1 MLAFAT
7 HLCYTTYGRMGKL
20 KTYTVNEIAERLQT
34 NPETVRRWIRLGKL
48 KSEQTSRK
56 NGNVVSEQ
64 AMLEFLKT
72 NSKYAGIW
80 AGTAAAM
87 GTVGISGFVGAIPF
101 LLLPVIG
108 SIIKQKKLMN
118 ELINKS
124 QIPKQEI
131 IKYINDSILDC
142 KKRIALKEEEIQKI
156 NQEIEEEQKQIQQYM
171 NILEDI
177 TFE

>member
-72 NSKYAGIW
+72 NSNI
-80 AGTAAAM
+80 
-87 GTVGISGFVGAIPF
+87 F
-101 LLLPVIG
+101 
-108 SIIKQKKLMN
+108 II
-118 ELINKS
+118 
-124 QIPKQEI
+124 I
-131 IKYINDSILDC
+131 IYK
-142 KKRIALKEEEIQKI
+142 
-156 NQEIEEEQKQIQQYM
+156 
-171 NILEDI
+171 
-177 TFE
+177 